1 MWVAFCYKCTILN
14 CNSELNVNKSSVQTW
29 WLTLYNSHTFLDA
42 ILRGDLFRD
51 LPAAPLAGD
60 AFAYR
65 PPHLPRDLF
74 AVLLGNFLAS
84 LSRHLLG
91 HLSLDVDAMVT
102 LQFKEIQANS
112 TFLPWLVKF
121 GLPFRGAHVRVRS
134 RHCTLCRIRCREP
147 PRIQYDTPSL
157 PWRCTKH

>member
-1 MWVAFCYKCTILN
+1 MV
-14 CNSELNVNKSSVQTW
+14 
-29 WLTLYNSHTFLDA
+29 TLYNSHTFLDA
-42 ILRGDLFRD
+42 ILRRDLFRD

-102 LQFKEIQANS
+102 LKLKEIQANS
-112 TFLPWLVKF
+112 TFLLRLVKF
-121 GLPFRGAHVRVRS
+121 GFLPFRGAHVRVRS
-134 RHCTLCRIRCREP
+134 RHCTLCRTRCREP

-157 PWRCTKH
+157 PSQGTMH